1 MPSLSD
7 AQRMLVKEA
16 YAAYLMTPTASSKKK
31 AEKILADCTSSA
43 TAVMVATRHLL
54 GPTFTAYEPESIWL
68 QTDMCAINKDKLM
81 AGVALD
87 VMPSFYWDYRVFG
100 ATTHALNDE
109 AVNPDYVPLCSSEQ
123 MAWSVFEA
131 ELLFA
136 LNDGEGTRP
145 DYDQAVQ
152 NYMAAC
158 LFDEGFIVP
167 PVGLNDTADEL
178 ELMVSPEANALRQKI
193 SEAWA
198 KLPKDNL
205 SSVKF
210 EDNALGAQLTRL
222 ADCWRYVTARTDM
235 VRQQLREFTS
245 T

>member
-16 YAAYLMTPTASSKKK
+16 YAAYLKVPTASSKKK
-31 AEKILADCTSSA
+31 AEAILADCNSSG
-43 TAVMVATRHLL
+43 TAVMVAARHLL
-54 GPTFTAYEPESIWL
+54 GPTFTSYEPESIWL

-123 MAWSVFEA
+123 MAWAVFEA
-131 ELLFA
+131 ELIFA

-145 DYDQAVQ
+145 DYDQSVQ

-158 LFDEGFIVP
+158 LFDEGFVVP
-167 PVGLNDTADEL
+167 PVGLGDTADEL
-178 ELMVSPEANALRQKI
+178 ERMISEDAQLLRQKT

-222 ADCWRYVTARTDM
+222 ADCWRYVSARTELA
-235 VRQQLREFTS
+235 REQLKLLTA
-245 T
+245 